1 MHYTDQ
7 QDFSIK
13 LSYSMS
19 RLLFVFSF
27 SLREKKRNSKYMVLP
42 CSTSDAKE
50 KKKPVQGFDI

>member
-27 SLREKKRNSKYMVLP
+27 SLREKKEIR
-42 CSTSDAKE
+42 STWFCLVQRLMQR
-50 KKKPVQGFDI
+50 KKKTSAGF